1 MKDLFG
7 KIIGILNISGRDFK
21 IFIFS
26 LLLAYGIWLI
36 HNLTL
41 YYTEVVSIPVRAVCR
56 IDGHSGISSNDAL
69 VQCRCRITGFNLISF
84 AGKRKKPVT
93 VRFSA
98 QDMHRGGGDVFYV
111 TNADLDKYTSQI
123 FGGRVK
129 LETYLSDTLT
139 FRFPVENHKKVPV
152 AVESSI
158 TFASQYMGT
167 GPIAIE
173 PDSVTVYGE
182 PYHIDAID
190 RVFTEPVR
198 LKNLRSSAR
207 GEVRL
212 CRVKGVRLSDESVKY
227 SVGVTR
233 YVEFSSTLQVYC
245 RNIPGGRS
253 LTVYPPA
260 AEVRFRCAFPISA
273 DPAESVRIY
282 VDYNDFRNSLGG
294 QCIPKVD
301 GIPEGVLDVRIEPDV
316 FDCVEGG
323 R

>member
-7 KIIGILNISGRDFK
+7 KIIRILNISGRDFK

-41 YYTEVVSIPVRAVCR
+41 YYTEVVSIPVKAECR
-56 IDGHSGISSNDAL
+56 LDGHSGVSSNAAI

-84 AGKRKKPVT
+84 ANGRRSPVT
-93 VRFSA
+93 VRFSV
-98 QDMHRGGGDVFYV
+98 QDMHSKGGDMFYV
-111 TNADLDKYTSQI
+111 TNADLDKYTSQM
-123 FGGRVK
+123 FGSRVK
-129 LETYLSDTLT
+129 MEAYLSDTLM
-139 FRFPVENHKKVPV
+139 FRFPVENHKRVPV
-152 AVESSI
+152 AVESSV
-158 TFASQYMGT
+158 TFAPQYIST
-167 GPIAIE
+167 GSVAVE
-173 PDSVTVYGE
+173 PDSVTIYGE
-182 PYHIDAID
+182 PYHLAAID
-190 RVFTEPVR
+190 KVFTEPVR

-212 CRVKGVRLSDESVKY
+212 NRIKGVRLSDESVKY

-245 RNIPGGRS
+245 RNIPRGKS
-253 LTVYPPA
+253 LTVYPSA
-260 AEVRFRCAFPISA
+260 ADVRFRCVFPISS
-273 DPAESVRIY
+273 DPTESVRIY

-294 QCIPKVD
+294 QCVPKVD
-301 GIPEGVLDVRIEPDV
+301 GIPEGVLDVHIEPDV